1 MSTKQVA
8 DTAEVKREKVI
19 LIADHIHGEQKC
31 KTGDEISVTSIEKEW
46 LIRHKRIAAPADQSL
61 PPARRRSNPSCL

>member
-19 LIADHIHGEQKC
+19 LIADHTHGEQKC
-31 KTGDEISVTSIEKEW
+31 
-46 LIRHKRIAAPADQSL
+46 
-61 PPARRRSNPSCL
+61 

>member
-19 LIADHIHGEQKC
+19 LIADHTHGEQKC
-31 KTGDEISVTSIEKEW
+31 KTGDEISVTSIEK
-46 LIRHKRIAAPADQSL
+46 
-61 PPARRRSNPSCL
+61 NG